1 MNDIDGDSA
10 FDAFW
15 NTYMSGAQ
23 TGLEHEDHNMMCGGS
38 SPSDLRWES
47 NPQPISSLNTASLQ
61 QLVDF
66 SHESAVVHE
75 DSSGGAVHVGMNS
88 LFMTLQILY
97 LPAHH

>member
-1 MNDIDGDSA
+1 
-10 FDAFW
+10 
-15 NTYMSGAQ
+15 MSGAQ
-23 TGLEHEDHNMMCGGS
+23 MGLEHEDHDMMHGGS

-47 NPQPISSLNTASLQ
+47 NPQPISFLNTARLQ

-66 SHESAVVHE
+66 SHESAVAHE

-97 LPAHH
+97 LSAHH